1 MPMNARACRLSPPI
15 VASVPG
21 RMRLRDARLR
31 SAAVA
36 DAVGATLQTLPGCR
50 SLRTNPGAASLVL
63 DYDASLCDEAAMRRA
78 VLDAVAPW
86 FGAAAAAPAAVATPT
101 RRPLS
106 RKRRVNRW
114 AKYGMMATLGSSLAA
129 AAAGARGVH
138 VLTGAAFLGFLGVHV
153 VGYRRTLLR

>member
-1 MPMNARACRLSPPI
+1 
-15 VASVPG
+15 
-21 RMRLRDARLR
+21 MRLRDTRLR

-36 DAVGATLQTLPGCR
+36 DAVGAALQALPGCR

-63 DYDASLCDEAAMRRA
+63 EYDAAVRDEAAMHRA

-86 FGAAAAAPAAVATPT
+86 LAAAAAAAPAAAAPPT

-114 AKYGMMATLGSSLAA
+114 AKYGMMATLGGSLAA
-129 AAAGARGVH
+129 AAAGARAAH